1 MTACMQPAC
10 TGTIVD
16 GYCDVCGSPAGAV
29 PFVPAE
35 AAASAALPAPADGPG
50 LMAVRRVWGLSP
62 EPKKRDLMTACTQ
75 PGCTGTTVDGYCDV
89 CGSPAA
95 AVPFVLAEAA
105 ALAASAASADE
116 PGLAAVPTPIPAP
129 AHVAEEMPTQ
139 RIPRVKVPT
148 QQLSAAEMADP
159 EAADSAAVEEEM
171 PTQPIPRVKVPT
183 QQLSAAEMADPEAAD
198 SAAVEEEMPTQPI
211 PRVKVPTQQLSAAEM
226 ADPEA
231 ADSAPVEEE
240 MPTQPIPRVKVPTQQ
255 LSTNEMADPGAADR
269 PDLDAQKVDGE
280 KELAEEQLDGA
291 QDYRTRVEEA
301 ELPDDV
307 RDAALCEVGK
317 LERTS
322 DQSPES
328 GEIRIWLD
336 TILDLP
342 WSTKTTDWIDIQGSR
357 EVEATLRKLI
367 EPAAGD
373 VEEGGTA
380 EVEAVVGDV
389 EEGGTAEVEAVV
401 GDVEEGDAAEVE
413 AVVADVGEGDAAE
426 VEAVVADVEEGDAA
440 EVEAVVGDVEE
451 GDTAEVE
458 AATDDTERTD
468 TAPAG
473 PYDDDT
479 IETPAVLAGFRGR
492 GYPRPQL
499 PEQRVVEPVLI
510 ETPAEKRR
518 FRYLAQAAIAL
529 AAMLI
534 GALLFGAL
542 LFGASRDG
550 GVTAQSVPTVT
561 ATATATVS
569 IPTNE
574 PSHESTGSGR
584 EEPTIQLEDLAD
596 SAKPFE
602 AVSIQGTYRGGA
614 GTFLRVQRWQG
625 GQWLDFPL
633 PTKIDQAGQFITQ
646 AEFGQ
651 PGRYRLRVLDPDSGV
666 TSKPFVVVVK
676 G

>member
-1 MTACMQPAC
+1 MTACTQPAC

-35 AAASAALPAPADGPG
+35 TAASAALPAPADGPG

-75 PGCTGTTVDGYCDV
+75 PGCTGTTIDGYCDV

-95 AVPFVLAEAA
+95 AVPFVLAETA

-129 AHVAEEMPTQ
+129 AHIAEEMPTQ

-159 EAADSAAVEEEM
+159 GAADSAAVKEEM

-198 SAAVEEEMPTQPI
+198 
-211 PRVKVPTQQLSAAEM
+211 
-226 ADPEA
+226 PEA
-231 ADSAPVEEE
+231 ADSAAVEEE

-255 LSTNEMADPGAADR
+255 LSTNEMADPGAADH

-317 LERTS
+317 LERIS
-322 DQSPES
+322 DQSPDS
-328 GEIRIWLD
+328 GEIRIWLE

-342 WSTKTTDWIDIQGSR
+342 WSTKTTDWIDIQESR

-380 EVEAVVGDV
+380 EVEAVVGEV
-389 EEGGTAEVEAVV
+389 EEGGTAEVEPVV
-401 GDVEEGDAAEVE
+401 GEVEEG
-413 AVVADVGEGDAAE
+413 G
-426 VEAVVADVEEGDAA
+426 
-440 EVEAVVGDVEE
+440 
-451 GDTAEVE
+451 TAEVE
-458 AATDDTERTD
+458 PVVGEVEEGATAEVEPVVGEVEEGATAEVEPVVGEVEEGGPAEVEVAADDAEKTD

-473 PYDDDT
+473 PHDDDT

-499 PEQRVVEPVLI
+499 PEQQVVEPEPVQ
-510 ETPAEKRR
+510 TPPKKRR
-518 FRYLAQAAIAL
+518 FGYLVLAATAL
-529 AAMLI
+529 AALLI
-534 GALLFGAL
+534 GALF
-542 LFGASRDG
+542 FGASRDR

-574 PSHESTGSGR
+574 PSNESTGSGR

-602 AVSIQGTYRGGA
+602 AVRIQGTYRGGT

-625 GQWLDFPL
+625 GKWLDFPV
-633 PTKIDQAGQFITQ
+633 PTKTDQSGQFITQ

-651 PGRYRLRVLDPDSGV
+651 PGRYRLRVVDPDSGV
-666 TSKPFVVVVK
+666 TSKPFVVVIK

>member
-35 AAASAALPAPADGPG
+35 TAASAALPAPAGGPR

-62 EPKKRDLMTACTQ
+62 EPKKRDLTTACTQ

-89 CGSPAA
+89 CGSPGA
-95 AVPFVLAEAA
+95 AVPFVLAETA

-129 AHVAEEMPTQ
+129 AHVEEEMPTQRIPRVKVPTQQLCAAEMADPEAADSAAVEEEMPTQ

-183 QQLSAAEMADPEAAD
+183 QQLS
-198 SAAVEEEMPTQPI
+198 
-211 PRVKVPTQQLSAAEM
+211 
-226 ADPEA
+226 
-231 ADSAPVEEE
+231 
-240 MPTQPIPRVKVPTQQ
+240 
-255 LSTNEMADPGAADR
+255 TNEMADPGAADH

-280 KELAEEQLDGA
+280 KELAEDEPHGA

-317 LERTS
+317 LELTS

-342 WSTKTTDWIDIQGSR
+342 WSTKTTDWVDIQGSR

-367 EPAAGD
+367 EPAAGEVEEGGTAEVEAVVGD

-401 GDVEEGDAAEVE
+401 GDVEEGDT
-413 AVVADVGEGDAAE
+413 
-426 VEAVVADVEEGDAA
+426 A
-440 EVEAVVGDVEE
+440 EVEAVVGDVEG
-451 GDTAEVE
+451 GDTAEIKAVV
-458 AATDDTERTD
+458 ADVERTD

-473 PYDDDT
+473 PHDDDT
-479 IETPAVLAGFRGR
+479 VETPAVLAGFRGR

-499 PEQRVVEPVLI
+499 PGQQVVEPVLI

-518 FRYLAQAAIAL
+518 FRYLAPAAIAL
-529 AAMLI
+529 AALLI
-534 GALLFGAL
+534 GALLFGANR
-542 LFGASRDG
+542 GG
-550 GVTAQSVPTVT
+550 GVTAQSVATVT

-569 IPTNE
+569 KPTSE
-574 PSHESTGSGR
+574 PSDETADIGGEES
-584 EEPTIQLEDLAD
+584 TIQLEDLAA
-596 SAKPFE
+596 SARPFE
-602 AVSIQGTYRGGA
+602 AVRIQGTYRGGT
-614 GTFLRVQRWQG
+614 GTFLRVQRWEG
-625 GQWLDFPL
+625 GKWLDFPV
-633 PTKIDQAGQFITQ
+633 PTKTDQSGQFITQ

-651 PGRYRLRVLDPDSGV
+651 PGRYRLRLVDPDSGV
-666 TSKPFVVVVK
+666 TSKPFVVVIK